1 VGASAAALA
10 SMTLLPT
17 ASQADPSI
25 GDVEQRLDSLYHQA
39 EAAQERLNTLNH
51 QMEAKRERLHALQTD
66 LRSQRRH
73 YSRFSDQIATMA
85 AEEAQSVES
94 QLSATQQLILAD
106 NPDEFLDNLAAQEA
120 LSTQKG
126 DMLAHFSTVAKKLAL
141 REKQVQKQFAAVA
154 ADQKQAAKEEN
165 TVDARVADAEDLL
178 SHLKAERRERL
189 ASEPSRSAVRT
200 TSAPVSGAAG
210 VAVDFALDQVGDAY
224 VYGAAGPDAWDCSGL
239 TMGAW
244 GAAGVS
250 LPHSSSAQM
259 SSGTPVSYE
268 ELQPGDLVF
277 YYQPVSHVALY
288 IGNGQIVHASNPSD
302 PVNVASVDSM
312 PYSGAVRPG

>member
-154 ADQKQAAKEEN
+154 SDQKQAAKEEN

>member
-1 VGASAAALA
+1 MGVCAAALA

-25 GDVEQRLDSLYHQA
+25 GDVQQRLDSLYHKA

-51 QMEAKRERLHALQTD
+51 QMEVKRERLHALQTD
-66 LRSQRRH
+66 LKSQRRH
-73 YSRFSDQIATMA
+73 FARFSDQIASMA
-85 AEEAQSVES
+85 ADEAQSVES

-106 NPDEFLDNLAAQEA
+106 SPDEFLNKLAAQEA
-120 LSTQKG
+120 LSDQKG

-141 REKQVQKQFAAVA
+141 REKQVKKQFASVA
-154 ADQKQAAKEEN
+154 ADQKQAAKEDH
-165 TVDARVADAEDLL
+165 TVDANVADAKDLL
-178 SHLKAERRERL
+178 SHLQAERRERL
-189 ASEPSRSAVRT
+189 SEPSRSAVRT

-210 VAVDFALDQVGDAY
+210 VAVSYALDQVGDAY
-224 VYGAAGPDAWDCSGL
+224 VYGATGPDAWDCSGL

-250 LPHSSSAQM
+250 LPHSSSEQM
-259 SSGTPVSYE
+259 SYGTPVSSD
-268 ELQPGDLVF
+268 ELEPGDLVF
-277 YYQPVSHVALY
+277 YYQPVSHVGIY
-288 IGNGQIVHASNPSD
+288 IGNGTIVNAANPDSGVTTA
-302 PVNVASVDSM
+302 PVFSM

>member
-154 ADQKQAAKEEN
+154 ADQEQAAKEEN

>member
-106 NPDEFLDNLAAQEA
+106 DPDEFLDNLAAQEA

>member
-1 VGASAAALA
+1 
-10 SMTLLPT
+10 MTLLPT

-25 GDVEQRLDSLYHQA
+25 GDVQQRLDSLYQKA
-39 EAAQERLNTLNH
+39 EAAQERLNTLND
-51 QMEAKRERLHALQTD
+51 QMHAKRERLHALQTD

-73 YSRFSDQIATMA
+73 YARFSDQVAAMA
-85 AEEAQSVES
+85 ADEAQSVEA
-94 QLSATQQLILAD
+94 QLSPTQQLILAD
-106 NPDEFLDNLAAQEA
+106 NPDEFLNNLAAQQA
-120 LSTQKG
+120 LSDQKG
-126 DMLAHFSTVAKKLAL
+126 DMLVHFTTVAKKLAL
-141 REKQVQKQFAAVA
+141 REKQVHKQFAAVA
-154 ADQKQAAKEEN
+154 ADQKQAAKEDN
-165 TVDARVADAEDLL
+165 TVDATVADAKDLL
-178 SHLKAERRERL
+178 SHLKAQRRERL
-189 ASEPSRSAVRT
+189 AEPSRSAVRT

-210 VAVDFALDQVGDAY
+210 VAVNFALDQIGDSY

-259 SSGTPVSYE
+259 SSGTPVSSD
-268 ELQPGDLVF
+268 ELEPGDLVF

-288 IGNGQIVHASNPSD
+288 IGNGQIVHAANPSD
-302 PVNVASVDSM
+302 PVETASVFSM